1 MKDMKKRD
9 LDRAM
14 VDHAASRYGLITIA
28 EARKLGLTAHM
39 LATRV
44 TNGQLWVVGRGLY
57 RLAGTPATW
66 EQRVLATCLLG
77 GTGAVASHRAAA
89 VLWEIGQIRPGRA
102 EVCVP
107 KGRSARRAARLG
119 RVHHSFRLADDD
131 VTTCKQ
137 IPVTT
142 PARTVVDL
150 AGDVSRSTLVNLVD
164 DVVCNNLATLDDLDK
179 CLGRLGRNHP
189 GKPAFGEVRKA
200 WTPGPN
206 AGSAEEM
213 RVVRSLVERG
223 IPEPRRQHEV
233 FSEGKLVARMDFA
246 WPAEKVGLELQSLR
260 WHGTPERFHTDRV
273 RLLHL
278 RSLGWDVVEVTPRL
292 MHADGGALL
301 HRAVTAALTR
311 APRTTVGSQPCQ

>member
-1 MKDMKKRD
+1 MKDMKKRE
-9 LDRAM
+9 LDQAI
-14 VDHAASRYGLITIA
+14 VDHAVSRYGLITLA
-28 EARKLGLTAHM
+28 EARKLGLTSHM
-39 LATRV
+39 ISTRV

-77 GTGAVASHRAAA
+77 GPGAVASHRAAA
-89 VLWEIGQIRPGRA
+89 VLWGIGQIRPGRA
-102 EVCVP
+102 EVTVP
-107 KGRSARRAARLG
+107 KGLSARRAARLG
-119 RVHHSFRLADDD
+119 RVHHASRLGEHD

-142 PARTVVDL
+142 APRTVMDL
-150 AGDVSRSTLVNLVD
+150 AGEVSQGTLVNLVD
-164 DVVCNNLATLDDLDK
+164 DVVCNNLATLDDLDG
-179 CLGRLGRNHP
+179 CLGRQGRTHP
-189 GKPAFGEVRKA
+189 GKLAFKEVREV

-213 RVVRSLVERG
+213 RVVRSLLERG

-260 WHGTPERFHTDRV
+260 WHGTPERFHADRV
-273 RLLHL
+273 RLLNL
-278 RSLGWDVVEVTPRL
+278 RSLGWDVIEVTPRL

-311 APRTTVGSQPCQ
+311 VPTPPVGSQPCQ